1 MDNSKLTNEAKKAQ
15 FLAGIIKECEEVGPT
30 PEKDGINIYSEF
42 MAPNDIYGQITLD
55 MVSRA
60 KLMEQEVQ
68 EPSPE
73 IKEIIERVEE
83 LLKGSF
89 YKIHVQPYGIDLRYE
104 YWRRL
109 PLGIY
114 GQLKYEFD
122 VYEDTDQGDEE
133 VRKIE
138 YQIRPKTVA

>member
-15 FLAGIIKECEEVGPT
+15 FLAGIIKECEEVGAT
-30 PEKDGINIYSEF
+30 PDEAFKKADGAFMGPDGISQEK
-42 MAPNDIYGQITLD
+42 LD
-55 MVSRA
+55 MVS
-60 KLMEQEVQ
+60 KMMEEEAQ

-138 YQIRPKTVA
+138 YQIRPKAVA